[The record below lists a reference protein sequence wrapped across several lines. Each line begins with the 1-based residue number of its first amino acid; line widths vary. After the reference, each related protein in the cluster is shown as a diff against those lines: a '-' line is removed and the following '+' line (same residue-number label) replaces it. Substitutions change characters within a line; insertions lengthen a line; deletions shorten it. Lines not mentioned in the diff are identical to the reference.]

1 MEDFDIRTVD
11 GKSLTDIED
20 ITIDETLKPEERV
33 KQYKSQTSN
42 PCMLKVGKV
51 LVELSY
57 EHNEVGFNSRYRRA
71 ILNAG
76 SDL

>member
-11 GKSLTDIED
+11 GKSLTDIDD

-33 KQYKSQTSN
+33 KQYKSQTNN

>member
-33 KQYKSQTSN
+33 KQYKSQTNN

>member
-1 MEDFDIRTVD
+1 MEHLDIRTVD
-11 GKSLTDIED
+11 KKSLTDIKD

-33 KQYKSQTSN
+33 EQYKKQTN
-42 PCMLKVGKV
+42 YPLMLKVGKV

-71 ILNAG
+71 ILNAS
-76 SDL
+76 SDS